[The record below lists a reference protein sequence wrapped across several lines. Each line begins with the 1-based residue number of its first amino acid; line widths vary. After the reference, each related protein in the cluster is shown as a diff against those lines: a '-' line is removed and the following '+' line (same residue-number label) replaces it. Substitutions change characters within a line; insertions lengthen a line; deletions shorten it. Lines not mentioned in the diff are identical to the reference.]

1 MGKHTIAF
9 TLDPQS
15 VTKAIRDLDAYKKE
29 FQRKWNAL
37 MKRLTEEGAEIART
51 KVVQLDAVMFGDL
64 VNSIDG
70 VYDPATGIGII
81 RAGAPHAVFVE
92 FGTGVKG
99 QNTPHPE
106 PDGWKYDVNQ
116 HGEEGWWYWGEWD
129 SNWHW
134 TQGMPSRPFMW
145 ETSKELP
152 LLFDKLVREVFR

>member
-1 MGKHTIAF
+1 MGKTVIKFALG
-9 TLDPQS
+9 T
-15 VTKAIRDLDAYKKE
+15 TEINRAIRELERYKKD
-29 FQRKWNAL
+29 FKRKWTAL
-37 MKRLTEEGAEIART
+37 MDRLTEEGAEIART
-51 KVVQLDAVMFGDL
+51 KVIQLDAVMFGDL

-99 QNTPHPE
+99 QNNPHPE
-106 PDGWKYDVNQ
+106 PEGWKYDTNQ

-152 LLFDKLVREVFR
+152 LLFDKLAREVFR